1 LGQGAPPASW
11 GEAERTAFGQ
21 GALPGSAET
30 TAIDVPAKL
39 AEMSRA
45 MKRVRRRRIGLGI
58 GDSFERASVFESG
71 PKTWTLAYRIVSHSQ
86 A

>member
-11 GEAERTAFGQ
+11 GEAERPAFGQ

-45 MKRVRRRRIGLGI
+45 MKRVRKRRIGLGI